1 MWNTTDRRAV
11 EDMPQKPLDGVTRR
25 TLFGIA
31 AAFCRRLLPSAGE
44 AGFRGKPPGPHPFS
58 KGGVEGWGG
67 VSQKVGCRLTSRG
80 GKAPL
85 RVQGVPAEI
94 YLWRAK
100 SSIELPLLTK
110 WD

>member
-1 MWNTTDRRAV
+1 
-11 EDMPQKPLDGVTRR
+11 MPQKPLDGVTRR

-58 KGGVEGWGG
+58 KGGVEGWGYRRR
-67 VSQKVGCRLTSRG
+67 RLSADFERG
-80 GKAPL
+80 QSPL